1 MTKAHSPIN
10 WKNEPNT
17 DTPLNAS
24 NLNKMDSTI
33 GVIDDRVVA
42 FDATKANQTDM
53 LTAITNVSFNEST
66 GLFTFTRKNGTTI
79 TVDTKLEKL
88 ILNWNYDKNKQILY
102 LILSDGSQEKI
113 DLSSLISQY
122 EFVDSTTIR
131 WIIGTDGKVATEIIK
146 GTITDEML
154 EPTYLAKLKV
164 YAEQASA
171 SATNAQVHEENA
183 RLNANEA
190 KTQATNASGS
200 VEIAKGYAES
210 ANSALEEINKKME
223 LATFELD
230 DDGNLVYTDTSSYNF
245 SVDNDGMLNYSVA

>member
-10 WKNEPNT
+10 WQNSPSVSTPINE
-17 DTPLNAS
+17 S
-24 NLNKMDSTI
+24 NLNKMDKAI
-33 GVIDDRVVA
+33 GVIDDRVVSL
-42 FDATKANQTDM
+42 DTTKANQTDM
-53 LTAITNVSFNEST
+53 LTAITNVTFDEST
-66 GLFTFTRKNGTTI
+66 GMFTFTRKNGTT
-79 TVDTKLEKL
+79 VKLDTKLEKL

-131 WIIGTDGKVATEIIK
+131 WVIGNDGKVSAEIIK

-154 EPTYLAKLKV
+154 EPNYLAKLKV

-230 DDGNLVYTDTSSYNF
+230 DDGNLVYTDTSFYNF

>member
-10 WKNEPNT
+10 WQNSPSVSTPINE
-17 DTPLNAS
+17 S
-24 NLNKMDSTI
+24 NLNKMDKAI
-33 GVIDDRVVA
+33 GVIDDRVVSL
-42 FDATKANQTDM
+42 DTTKANQTDM
-53 LTAITNVSFNEST
+53 LTAITNVTIDEST
-66 GLFTFTRKNGTTI
+66 GIFTFTRKNGTTI
-79 TVDTKLEKL
+79 KLDTKLEKL

-102 LILSDGSQEKI
+102 LILSDGSQMPI

-131 WIIGTDGKVATEIIK
+131 WVIGNDGKVAAEIIR

-154 EPTYLAKLKV
+154 ESNYLSKVTQQADRATNSANDAQTSADNAK
-164 YAEQASA
+164 ASA
-171 SATNAQVHEENA
+171 D
-183 RLNANEA
+183 EA

-200 VEIAKGYAES
+200 SEIAKGYADS
-210 ANSALEEINKKME
+210 ANSALEEVNKKLE
-223 LATFELD
+223 LATFNLD